1 MPRVANSTFS
11 FTNYDVRYYNV
22 QHIRIFTFS
31 RSAYPILC
39 GELPNIT
46 GFPLSLVIKAFWECC
61 SVVKSVS
68 KELLQLTL
76 ASMCL
81 RSSMNLGG
89 VNLLKKLFSCVG
101 RHLMYF

>member
-1 MPRVANSTFS
+1 MCTRIVFQKRSYTDVPRVANSTFS

-46 GFPLSLVIKAFWECC
+46 GFPLRPEYLFKKVEDFDFTYDVTNSAYNTLPFPTVKDPASIDSLF
-61 SVVKSVS
+61 
-68 KELLQLTL
+68 
-76 ASMCL
+76 
-81 RSSMNLGG
+81 
-89 VNLLKKLFSCVG
+89 
-101 RHLMYF
+101 